1 MTIPLF
7 KTERD
12 KIRYY
17 RSLSEV
23 DRYEALSS
31 KGACAVLS
39 VYFSCLRVFLLFLN
53 SAGVICV
60 IFLKAA
66 EKLDRLQ

>member
-23 DRYEALSS
+23 DRYEALNSILVFHESVGVVMS
-31 KGACAVLS
+31 KINVA
-39 VYFSCLRVFLLFLN
+39 
-53 SAGVICV
+53 
-60 IFLKAA
+60 
-66 EKLDRLQ
+66 D